1 MQVADVSQSLLR
13 KPRKVTVASEVG
25 CKLLAHS
32 LHGFNSCLTQTKGPQ
47 TAVCSRSAVSLVG
60 RPAARYR
67 QQFILLTNVCRPGA
81 KRPRG
86 GGRRRSGYAPP
97 AAAAGYASS
106 VRIVIDEQSVQV
118 LLAPW
123 QRALGLMRNISVP
136 REDIGEVRVIEEPV
150 REAMSAGMKVGLR
163 VPWLLFVARTMRL
176 DEVFVV
182 RRGVPALSFTV
193 SNYGALRRVL
203 LSTPRAR
210 EFAEQLDPA
219 AASKP

>member
-1 MQVADVSQSLLR
+1 M
-13 KPRKVTVASEVG
+13 
-25 CKLLAHS
+25 
-32 LHGFNSCLTQTKGPQ
+32 
-47 TAVCSRSAVSLVG
+47 
-60 RPAARYR
+60 
-67 QQFILLTNVCRPGA
+67 
-81 KRPRG
+81 
-86 GGRRRSGYAPP
+86 
-97 AAAAGYASS
+97 
-106 VRIVIDEQSVQV
+106 RIVIDEQSVQV

-136 REDIGEVRVIEEPV
+136 REDISEVRVIEEPV

-210 EFAEQLDPA
+210 ELAEQLDPSA
-219 AASKP
+219 APKT